1 MQKKSL
7 LITLGLTTLT
17 SLISLSVNLSPSLS
31 QSTSSESQ
39 PNKVTFFCREKF
51 DTASGEKIP
60 VTVAWVPQRKG
71 HVYVIGWK
79 SEYFSKGGWTPQ
91 ERCQKVTKK
100 FQEAYDQDRLN
111 YLSSGNIQGYPII
124 CGLGNQGESCNG
136 NNQLFTVK
144 SGSNPEQVLQRLSD
158 SLEGKTSEPILQ
170 SSGGQMYIDVRKIL
184 KEAPL
189 INSQRRS

>member
-1 MQKKSL
+1 MQNKSFF
-7 LITLGLTTLT
+7 IIGLTALT
-17 SLISLSVNLSPSLS
+17 SLASLSINLSPSLS

-39 PNKVTFFCREKF
+39 PNKLTFFCREKF

-60 VTVAWVPQRKG
+60 VTVAWIPERKG

-79 SEYFSKGGWTPQ
+79 SEYFNKGGWTPQ

-100 FQEAYDQDRLN
+100 FQEAYEQEHLN
-111 YLSSGNIQGYPII
+111 YLSSGKNLGYPII
-124 CGLGNQGESCNG
+124 CGLANQGESCNG

-158 SLEGKTSEPILQ
+158 SLEGNASEPILQ
-170 SSGGQMYIDVRKIL
+170 SSGEQIYIDVQKLL
-184 KEAPL
+184 KKAPL
-189 INSQRRS
+189 INR